1 MNKQPKIL
9 VVDNEPDF
17 IKLVSNALD
26 SSGYQVVTAFNRK
39 GGLEMVGRE
48 TPDLV
53 IVGTLEPRGDAFK
66 LNKELGDSPRTQ
78 RIPMLVV
85 DIRLE
90 EHTRKGWR
98 WHEGM
103 QMQAE
108 DYISRPIEPA
118 ELVWSVKRILDRVNQ
133 QRPVDSIEILKRME
147 ETLKRVEKLEMSLA
161 K

>member
-1 MNKQPKIL
+1 
-9 VVDNEPDF
+9 
-17 IKLVSNALD
+17 
-26 SSGYQVVTAFNRK
+26 
-39 GGLEMVGRE
+39 
-48 TPDLV
+48 
-53 IVGTLEPRGDAFK
+53 
-66 LNKELGDSPRTQ
+66 
-78 RIPMLVV
+78 
-85 DIRLE
+85 
-90 EHTRKGWR
+90 
-98 WHEGM
+98 M